1 MMEESAKFFA
11 VYIAGI
17 TGLWK
22 GIPMGIGLSLNPF
35 LTGLFTGLGSVTTV
49 LVLFF
54 AGESFRNWILNKYGS
69 KNIEKKKNKFSNMAN
84 RYGIWGLGLVTA
96 GLLGPYTSMLLGFIL
111 IKEIKKFLFILIT
124 GIFIWSFAFA
134 YFFTPIVGFILKI
147 KNL

>member
-1 MMEESAKFFA
+1 MGVGTKFFA
-11 VYIAGI
+11 VYLAGI
-17 TGLWK
+17 SGLWK
-22 GIPMGIGLSLNPF
+22 GVPVGIGLNLPPF
-35 LTGLFTGLGSVTTV
+35 FTGLFTGLGSVTAV
-49 LVLFF
+49 LIIFF

-69 KNIEKKKNKFSNMAN
+69 KNIEKKKNRFSQMAN

>member
-1 MMEESAKFFA
+1 MGESAKYFA

-22 GIPMGIGLSLNPF
+22 GIPLGIGLNLEPF
-35 LTGLFTGLGSVTTV
+35 FTGFFTGLGSVTTV
-49 LVLFF
+49 LILFL
-54 AGESFRNWILNKYGS
+54 AGESFRKWILNKYGE
-69 KNIEKKKNKFSNMAN
+69 KRIEKKKNKFSQMAN

-111 IKEIKKFLFILIT
+111 IKEIRKFLLILMT
-124 GIFIWSFAFA
+124 GIFIWSFVFA
-134 YFFTPIVGFILKI
+134 YFFTSIVDFVLKI

>member
-1 MMEESAKFFA
+1 MGESAKYFA

-22 GIPMGIGLSLNPF
+22 GIPLGIGLNLDPF
-35 LTGLFTGLGSVTTV
+35 FTGLFTGLGSVTTV
-49 LVLFF
+49 LILFL
-54 AGESFRNWILNKYGS
+54 AGESFRKWILNKYGE
-69 KNIEKKKNKFSNMAN
+69 KRIEKKKNNFSQMAN

-111 IKEIKKFLFILIT
+111 IKEIRKFLLILMT
-124 GIFIWSFAFA
+124 GIFIWSFVFA
-134 YFFTPIVGFILKI
+134 YFFSSIVDFILKI

>member
-1 MMEESAKFFA
+1 MGEIAKYFA

-22 GIPMGIGLSLNPF
+22 GIPVGIGLNLEPF
-35 LTGLFTGLGSVTTV
+35 FTGLFTGLGSVTTV
-49 LVLFF
+49 LILFL
-54 AGESFRNWILNKYGS
+54 AGEAFRKWILNKYGE
-69 KNIEKKKNKFSNMAN
+69 KRIEKKKNRFSQMAN

-111 IKEIKKFLFILIT
+111 IKEIRKFLLILTT
-124 GIFIWSFAFA
+124 GIFIWSFVFA
-134 YFFTPIVGFILKI
+134 YFFTSIVDFFVKI

>member
-1 MMEESAKFFA
+1 MGESAKYFA

-22 GIPMGIGLSLNPF
+22 GIPLGIGLNLDPF
-35 LTGLFTGLGSVTTV
+35 FTGLFTGLGSVTTV
-49 LVLFF
+49 LILFL
-54 AGESFRNWILNKYGS
+54 AGEAFRKWILNKYGE
-69 KNIEKKKNKFSNMAN
+69 KRIEKKKNRFSQMAN

-111 IKEIKKFLFILIT
+111 IKEIRKFLLILTT
-124 GIFIWSFAFA
+124 GIFIWSFVFA
-134 YFFTPIVGFILKI
+134 YFFTSIVDFVVKI

>member
-1 MMEESAKFFA
+1 MMEECAKFFA
-11 VYIAGI
+11 VYVAGI

-35 LTGLFTGLGSVTTV
+35 LTGLFTGLGSVTAV
-49 LVLFF
+49 LILFF
-54 AGESFRNWILNKYGS
+54 AGESFRKWILMKYGE
-69 KNIEKKKNKFSNMAN
+69 KRIEKKKNKFSNMAN

-111 IKEIKKFLFILIT
+111 IKEIRKFMLILVA
-124 GIFIWSFAFA
+124 GIFIWSFVFA
-134 YFFTPIVGFILKI
+134 YFFTSIVGFILKI

>member
-1 MMEESAKFFA
+1 MGESAKYFA

-22 GIPMGIGLSLNPF
+22 GIPLGIGLNLDPF
-35 LTGLFTGLGSVTTV
+35 FTGLFTGLGSVTTV
-49 LVLFF
+49 LILFL
-54 AGESFRNWILNKYGS
+54 AGESFRKWMLNKYGE
-69 KNIEKKKNKFSNMAN
+69 KRIEKKKNKFSQMAN

-111 IKEIKKFLFILIT
+111 IKEIRKFLLILMT
-124 GIFIWSFAFA
+124 GIFIWSFVFA
-134 YFFTPIVGFILKI
+134 YFFTSIVDFVLKI